1 MSDTVPS
8 TDLAGQLHGQDEFH
22 KVPRHPVCVL
32 LSGGLDSSACIR
44 YYVSRGYDVSALF
57 IDYGQPNAD
66 KEAAAATAVAK
77 YYDIELRQV
86 QITGPEVSSGYVP
99 ARNALLLSLA
109 LMKTDLD
116 AGLLAIGIHAGTP
129 YVDCS
134 PQFVQSMQRVIDLY
148 TEGCLR
154 IDAPFINWKKGEI
167 CDYARSRGVP
177 LHLVFSSN
185 SDDLP
190 SIIRCRYHED

>member
-8 TDLAGQLHGQDEFH
+8 TNHAGNTRGGGEPYEGPCH
-22 KVPRHPVCVL
+22 RVCVL
-32 LSGGLDSSACIR
+32 LSGGIDSSACIE
-44 YYVSRGYDVSALF
+44 YYVSRGYDVRALF

-66 KEAAAATAVAK
+66 REAAAATAVSK

-86 QITGPEVSSGYVP
+86 QITGPGVSSGYVP

-134 PQFVQSMQRVIDLY
+134 LQFVQSMQRVFDLY
-148 TEGCLR
+148 TDGCLR
-154 IDAPFINWKKGEI
+154 IDAPFINWMKGEI
-167 CDYARSRGVP
+167 CDYAHSRGVP
-177 LHLVFSSN
+177 LHLAFSSN

-190 SIIRCRYHED
+190 STISRRYSED